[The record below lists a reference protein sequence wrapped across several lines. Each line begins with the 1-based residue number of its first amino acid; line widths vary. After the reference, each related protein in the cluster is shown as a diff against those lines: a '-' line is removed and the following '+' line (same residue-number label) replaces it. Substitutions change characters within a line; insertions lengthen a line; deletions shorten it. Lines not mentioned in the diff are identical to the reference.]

1 MYSTL
6 RTMVCLY
13 HLCSIH
19 KAKRKRSSMGFK
31 ETPTTNELEIAKE
44 RKRNA
49 SDTSEDRSG
58 QRHDD
63 GREKPE
69 ASDLWG
75 AVYDGFWC

>member
-1 MYSTL
+1 
-6 RTMVCLY
+6 
-13 HLCSIH
+13 
-19 KAKRKRSSMGFK
+19 MGFK
-31 ETPTTNELEIAKE
+31 ETPTNSRTVYNELQIVKE

-49 SDTSEDRSG
+49 SDASEDRGG

>member
-1 MYSTL
+1 
-6 RTMVCLY
+6 
-13 HLCSIH
+13 
-19 KAKRKRSSMGFK
+19 MGFK

-63 GREKPE
+63 GREKAE
-69 ASDLWG
+69 ACDLWG